1 MKEGVMWTLT
11 SNKDWDSLQAEFD
24 WVRDMEAVPQDPV
37 HHAEGNV
44 AVHTRMV
51 VDALQRLEGF
61 KNLPAQQQEILWA
74 AALLH
79 DVEKRSTTVHE
90 PDGSITSKGHS
101 KKGAMTAGHILY
113 TGLPAPFA
121 IRQQIVQLV
130 RLHGV
135 PIWAI
140 ERRDPAR
147 TVIEAAL
154 AVNTQLLSLLA
165 RADALGRICND
176 QQDLL
181 YRIDLFE
188 ALCQEHDCWGKPK
201 AFKTPHAQ
209 FHYFNKGGSSPEFVP
224 FDEFGSTVILLC
236 GLPGSGKDTYV
247 RKHYADWP
255 VINLDEIRRA
265 NKIAPTDKS
274 GNGTVVQLAKEQA
287 REHLRKKRHFVW
299 NATNITRQMRS
310 QLIDLFITYKAYV
323 KIVYVE
329 VPYSKLHVQ
338 NKDREAVVPKSAVDK
353 LVGKLEVPAPWEAHE
368 VVYYT
373 KD

>member
-1 MKEGVMWTLT
+1 MWTLT
-11 SNKDWDSLQAEFD
+11 TNKEWAHLREQFD
-24 WVRDMEAVPQDPV
+24 WVREMDDVPQDPV

-51 VDALQRLEGF
+51 LAALQQLEGF
-61 KNLPAQQQEILWA
+61 KQLPAQQQEVLWA

-79 DVEKRSTTVHE
+79 DVEKRSSTVRE

-101 KKGAMTAGHILY
+101 KKGAITARQILY
-113 TGLPAPFA
+113 TQIPTPFA
-121 IRQQIVQLV
+121 IREQIVELV
-130 RLHGV
+130 RFHGQ

-140 ERRDPAR
+140 ERRDPVR
-147 TVIEAAL
+147 TVIETSL
-154 AVNTQLLSLLA
+154 MVDTQLLALLA
-165 RADALGRICND
+165 TADALGRICND
-176 QQDLL
+176 QADLL

-201 AFKTPHAQ
+201 AFQTPHAQ
-209 FHYFNKGGSSPEFVP
+209 FRYFQKPDGSPGFVP
-224 FDEFGSTVILLC
+224 FDEFGSTVIMLC
-236 GLPGSGKDTYV
+236 GLPGAGKDTYV
-247 RKHYADWP
+247 QQHFKHWP
-255 VINLDEIRRA
+255 VINLDQIRRQ

-310 QLIDLFITYKAYV
+310 QLIELFVTYKAYV

-329 VPYSKLHVQ
+329 VPYSRLHVQ
-338 NKDREAVVPKSAVDK
+338 NKGREAVVPHHAVDK
-353 LVGKLEVPAPWEAHE
+353 LVAKLEVPAPWEAHE
-368 VVYYT
+368 VIYAI

>member
-1 MKEGVMWTLT
+1 MWTIT
-11 SNKDWDSLQAEFD
+11 TNKDWEQVHHQFD
-24 WVRDMEAVPQDPV
+24 WVQDMDDVPQDPV

-51 VDALQRLEGF
+51 IEALQQLEGF
-61 KNLPAQQQEILWA
+61 KQLPAQQQEIVWA

-101 KKGAMTAGHILY
+101 KKGAITARQILY
-113 TGLPAPFA
+113 TQEPAPFA
-121 IRQQIVQLV
+121 IREQIVQLV
-130 RLHGV
+130 RYHGQ

-140 ERRDPAR
+140 EKSDPVR
-147 TVIEAAL
+147 TVIETSL
-154 AVNTQLLSLLA
+154 MVDTQLLVLLA
-165 RADALGRICND
+165 KADALGRICND
-176 QQDLL
+176 QEELL

-201 AFKTPHAQ
+201 AFQTQHAQ
-209 FHYFNKGGSSPEFVP
+209 FRYFEKPGNPPGFVP
-224 FDEFGSTVILLC
+224 FDEFGATVVMLC
-236 GLPGSGKDTYV
+236 GLPGAGKDTYV
-247 RKHYADWP
+247 QQHYKDWP
-255 VINLDEIRRA
+255 VINLDQIRRA

-310 QLIDLFITYKAYV
+310 QLIELFVTYKAYV

-329 VPYSKLHVQ
+329 VPYSKLHMQ
-338 NKDREAVVPKSAVDK
+338 NKGREAVVPHQAVDK
-353 LVGKLEVPAPWEAHE
+353 LVAKLEVPAPWEAHE
-368 VVYYT
+368 VIYAIRN
-373 KD
+373 

>member
-1 MKEGVMWTLT
+1 MKEVNMWTLT
-11 SNKDWDSLQAEFD
+11 TNKDWDSLQAQFD

-51 VDALQRLEGF
+51 LEALLQREEYKG
-61 KNLPAQQQEILWA
+61 LPAQEQEIMWA

-101 KKGAMTAGHILY
+101 KKGAVTARQLLY
-113 TGLPAPFA
+113 TELPAPFA
-121 IRQQIVQLV
+121 IRELIVQLV
-130 RLHGV
+130 RYHGQ

-147 TVIEAAL
+147 TVIETAL
-154 AVNTQLLSLLA
+154 MVNTQLLSLLA
-165 RADALGRICND
+165 RADALGRICDD
-176 QQDLL
+176 QQELL
-181 YRIDLFE
+181 YRIGLFE

-209 FHYFNKGGSSPEFVP
+209 FHYFNKQGSALDFVP
-224 FDEFGSTVILLC
+224 YDDFGATVIMLC

-247 RKHYADWP
+247 QQHYKDWQI
-255 VINLDEIRRA
+255 INLDVIRRA
-265 NKIAPTDKS
+265 HKIAPTDKS

-287 REHLRKKRHFVW
+287 REHLRKKRSFVW
-299 NATNITRQMRS
+299 NATNITRQTCSLPIRPM
-310 QLIDLFITYKAYV
+310 
-323 KIVYVE
+323 
-329 VPYSKLHVQ
+329 
-338 NKDREAVVPKSAVDK
+338 
-353 LVGKLEVPAPWEAHE
+353 
-368 VVYYT
+368 
-373 KD
+373 

>member
-1 MKEGVMWTLT
+1 MKEVIMWTLT
-11 SNKDWDSLQAEFD
+11 TNKDWDSLLTQFD

-44 AVHTRMV
+44 AIPTRMV
-51 VDALQRLEGF
+51 LEALQQLDGY
-61 KNLPAQQQEILWA
+61 KNLLPQEQEILWV

-90 PDGSITSKGHS
+90 ADGSISSKGHS

-113 TGLPAPFA
+113 TDHLAPLA
-121 IRQQIVQLV
+121 IREQIVQLV
-130 RLHGV
+130 RLHGA

-147 TVIEAAL
+147 MVIEASL
-154 AVNTQLLSLLA
+154 VVNTQLLSLLA

-188 ALCQEHDCWGKPK
+188 ALCQEHDCWAKPK
-201 AFKTPHAQ
+201 AFKTPNAQ
-209 FHYFNKGGSSPEFVP
+209 FHYFNKADSSPDFVP
-224 FDEFGSTVILLC
+224 FDEFGSTVILMC
-236 GLPGSGKDTYV
+236 GLPGSGKDTCV
-247 RKHYADWP
+247 RKHYNDWP

-329 VPYSKLHVQ
+329 VPYNKLHVQ
-338 NKDREAVVPKSAVDK
+338 NKDREAVVPRNAVDK

-368 VVYYT
+368 VVYY
-373 KD
+373 

>member
-1 MKEGVMWTLT
+1 MWTLT
-11 SNKDWDSLQAEFD
+11 TNKDWDSLQAQFN
-24 WVRDMEAVPQDPV
+24 WVSDMEAVPQDPV

-51 VDALQRLEGF
+51 LQALVQLVAY
-61 KNLPAQQQEILWA
+61 KNLPVQEQEILWA

-90 PDGSITSKGHS
+90 PDRSITSKGHS
-101 KKGAMTAGHILY
+101 KKGAMTARQLLY
-113 TGLPAPFA
+113 TELPAPFH
-121 IRQQIVQLV
+121 IREQIVQLV
-130 RLHGV
+130 RLHGQ

-154 AVNTQLLSLLA
+154 VVDTKLLSLLA
-165 RADALGRICND
+165 RADALGRGCND
-176 QQDLL
+176 QQELL

-188 ALCQEHDCWGKPK
+188 ALCQEHDCWGKTK

-209 FHYFNKGGSSPEFVP
+209 FHYFNKENSSPGFVP
-224 FDEFGSTVILLC
+224 FDEFGSTVIMLC

-247 RKHYADWP
+247 RQHYTHWP

-323 KIVYVE
+323 KIVYIE
-329 VPYSKLHVQ
+329 LPYNKLHVQ
-338 NKDREAVVPKSAVDK
+338 NKNREAVVPKNAVDK

-368 VVYYT
+368 VVYFI

>member
-1 MKEGVMWTLT
+1 MWTLT
-11 SNKDWDSLQAEFD
+11 TNKDWDHLQAQFD
-24 WVRDMEAVPQDPV
+24 WVQDMEAVPQDPV

-51 VDALQRLEGF
+51 LEALQQLEGYR
-61 KNLPAQQQEILWA
+61 NLPAQEQEMLWA

-90 PDGSITSKGHS
+90 QDGSITSKGHS
-101 KKGAMTAGHILY
+101 KKGAITARQLLY
-113 TGLPAPFA
+113 TQLPAPFA
-121 IRQQIVQLV
+121 IREQIVQLV
-130 RLHGV
+130 RFHGT

-147 TVIEAAL
+147 TVIETAL
-154 AVNTQLLSLLA
+154 MVNTQLLSLLA
-165 RADALGRICND
+165 RADALGRICDD

-181 YRIDLFE
+181 YRLDLFE
-188 ALCQEHDCWGKPK
+188 ALCQEHNCWGKPK

-209 FHYFNKGGSSPEFVP
+209 FHYFNKQGSSPEFIP
-224 FDEFGSTVILLC
+224 FDEFGATVVMLS

-247 RKHYADWP
+247 QQHYKDWP
-255 VINLDEIRRA
+255 VINLDEIRRSH
-265 NKIAPTDKS
+265 KISPTDKS
-274 GNGTVVQLAKEQA
+274 GNGTVVQMAKEQA
-287 REHLRKKRHFVW
+287 REHLRKKRSFVW

-310 QLIDLFITYKAYV
+310 QLIDLFVTYKAYV

-329 VPYSKLHVQ
+329 VPYHKLHVQ
-338 NKDREAVVPKSAVDK
+338 NKEREAIVPKNALDK
-353 LVGKLEVPAPWEAHE
+353 LVAKLEVPAPWEAHE
-368 VVYYT
+368 IIWYI

>member
-1 MKEGVMWTLT
+1 MWTLT
-11 SNKDWDSLQAEFD
+11 TNKDWDSLLHQFS

-44 AVHTRMV
+44 AIHTRMV
-51 VDALQRLEGF
+51 IEALQQLEGY
-61 KNLPAQQQEILWA
+61 KNLAAQEQEVLWA

-79 DVEKRSTTVHE
+79 DIEKRSTTVHE

-101 KKGAMTAGHILY
+101 KKGAVTARQILY
-113 TGLPAPFA
+113 TEMPTPFA
-121 IRQQIVQLV
+121 IREQIVQLV
-130 RLHGV
+130 RFHGT

-147 TVIEAAL
+147 TVIETAL
-154 AVNTQLLSLLA
+154 VVNTQLLSLLA
-165 RADALGRICND
+165 RADALGRICDD

-181 YRIDLFE
+181 YRVDLFE

-201 AFKTPHAQ
+201 AFKTPNAQ
-209 FHYFNKGGSSPEFVP
+209 FHYFNKQASPPDFVP
-224 FDEFGSTVILLC
+224 YDDFGATVIMLC
-236 GLPGSGKDTYV
+236 GLPGSGKDMYV
-247 RKHYADWP
+247 RQHYKDWP

-265 NKIAPTDKS
+265 HKISPTDKS

-287 REHLRKKRHFVW
+287 RENLRKKRSFVW

-329 VPYSKLHVQ
+329 VPYQKLHVQ
-338 NKDREAVVPKSAVDK
+338 NKAREAVVPKNAVDK
-353 LVGKLEVPAPWEAHE
+353 LVATLEVPAPWEAHE
-368 VVYYT
+368 VSYYI